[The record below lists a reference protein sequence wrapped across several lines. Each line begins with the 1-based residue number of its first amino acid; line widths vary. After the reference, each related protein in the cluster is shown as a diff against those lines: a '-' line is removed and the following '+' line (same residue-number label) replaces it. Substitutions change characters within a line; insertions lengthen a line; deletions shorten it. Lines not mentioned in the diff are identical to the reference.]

1 MPSLAILL
9 FLLFL
14 SQSSEASTAP
24 AQQPPPPTPKPP
36 AKPPASPAPAP
47 ATPLAPMPPWPKP
60 TPVIA
65 RPQASAKPKPV
76 STSPAP
82 AGLPKFPAGW
92 EPDTPPSAAV
102 VARAYA
108 LLPTLWKSGKPGAIA
123 TEQTEGQWKTYQAY
137 SPAKGKRSVVAYR
150 LKAGGGGTVFS

>member
-14 SQSSEASTAP
+14 SQSAGASQAPAQPATPSPPKPPARPPTAP
-24 AQQPPPPTPKPP
+24 AQP
-36 AKPPASPAPAP
+36 AA
-47 ATPLAPMPPWPKP
+47 PLAPWPKA
-60 TPVIA
+60 TPAIA
-65 RPQASAKPKPV
+65 RPQAAPKPQPV
-76 STSPAP
+76 STSAAP
-82 AGLPKFPAGW
+82 AGLPKFPTGW

-123 TEQTEGQWKTYQAY
+123 TEQTDGAWKTYQAY
-137 SPAKGKRSVVAYR
+137 APAKGRRSVVAYR
-150 LKAGGGGTVFS
+150 LKAGGGTVFA